1 MKEEWVLGS
10 GRGRSAFRI
19 GEGSG
24 ILCRRLLVSR
34 ETEAFLKRSKLT
46 SEGKL
51 RSEKNPFLSSI
62 RSGRAT
68 WGLGQAIRRHENKL
82 HRYKK
87 RMARMRGMKRKAE
100 VTGLTNEEHDENP
113 NVNRY
118 STEREE
124 AIQLKI
130 L

>member
-1 MKEEWVLGS
+1 MIEHLRAKEKSHLNGYHD
-10 GRGRSAFRI
+10 F
-19 GEGSG
+19 
-24 ILCRRLLVSR
+24 
-34 ETEAFLKRSKLT
+34 ETLQ
-46 SEGKL
+46 
-51 RSEKNPFLSSI
+51 N
-62 RSGRAT
+62 
-68 WGLGQAIRRHENKL
+68 NL

-100 VTGLTNEEHDENP
+100 VTRLTNGEHDENP

-118 STEREE
+118 SIEREE